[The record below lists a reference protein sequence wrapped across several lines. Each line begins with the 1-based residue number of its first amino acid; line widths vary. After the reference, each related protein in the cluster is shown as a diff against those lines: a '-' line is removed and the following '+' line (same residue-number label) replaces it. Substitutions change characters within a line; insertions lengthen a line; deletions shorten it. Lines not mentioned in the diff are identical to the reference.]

1 MKLSQSRRNKRDFL
15 FLVVIKLPH
24 KKKAEEID
32 RSLLAEPHLSNDEWK
47 KYLAGIELFN
57 AHKFWEAHE
66 AWEEV
71 WKHREEE
78 SRIFFQGIIQTAAAY
93 HLVLVKRRYGG
104 ARNNFAKSLTKL
116 ELFPKQFLGMD
127 VATLRGILVKAK
139 KEVESLGAERLQ
151 EFPAE
156 LIPFLKIERRGK

>member
-1 MKLSQSRRNKRDFL
+1 MN
-15 FLVVIKLPH
+15 LPR
-24 KKKAEEID
+24 KKKAEEIN
-32 RSLLAEPHLSNDEWK
+32 RSLLTEPQLSDDEWK
-47 KYLAGIELFN
+47 KYLEGIGLFN
-57 AHKFWEAHE
+57 AHQFWEAHE

-78 SRIFFQGIIQTAAAY
+78 SRIFFQGIIQAAAAY

-116 ELFPKQFLGMD
+116 DLFPKQFLGMD
-127 VATLRGILVKAK
+127 VAALREILTKAK
-139 KEVESLGAERLQ
+139 KNVESLGAERLQ

-156 LIPFLKIERRGK
+156 LIPVLKTQQRRS